1 MLMKQ
6 KNYDEGVPGIVG
18 SVLQIMG
25 GQMIVKGDFYRDKS
39 NNKNQLNGKMFVV
52 NDLPGIDV
60 CFVGD
65 LVRIEKTGVINITQK
80 MTTCNFVSMLSKR
93 EVELLEQQKAEF
105 LFNGFI
111 EQVNINEKSAVM
123 RFHVTSRIN
132 ADGIKLRVDKLVN
145 YQTSGVSVNL
155 DNNFLNTLF
164 SAPPK
169 QSLTVKFG
177 RRYDKDA
184 KKLVD
189 VVSLMGITPL
199 QNART
204 FLKKNC

>member
-1 MLMKQ
+1 MKQ

>member
-25 GQMIVKGDFYRDKS
+25 GQMIVRGDFYRDKS

-105 LFNGFI
+105 MFNGFI